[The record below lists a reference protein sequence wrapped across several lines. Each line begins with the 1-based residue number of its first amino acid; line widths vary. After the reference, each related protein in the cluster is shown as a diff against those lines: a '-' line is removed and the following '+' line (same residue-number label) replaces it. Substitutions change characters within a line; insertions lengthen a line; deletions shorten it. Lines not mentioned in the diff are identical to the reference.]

1 MPLPS
6 PTPSADGSSPLPR
19 AAVEDV
25 AAMLPDWLET
35 VRHLRRQSGFQAAI
49 WHDGEL
55 VTEVAVG
62 WADEPA
68 GIALRTSHRLRIASH
83 SKMFT
88 ALTIM
93 RLKEQGRLR
102 LDDTVG
108 EHVAELAE
116 SPVAGRT
123 LRDLLSHSAGLTR
136 DSDDSRW
143 WRLGTPFADRARLLE
158 IARTGAVKA
167 EAGLHLQYSNI
178 GYGLLGLV
186 IEAITGSTFAEA
198 VTSLVLDPVGVEGV
212 GPDLPADAAG
222 PERPDGFALGHTSLL
237 HGPRRAVEQ
246 ISTGALAAATGFW
259 ADAGAIASLAG
270 RVLTGGALL
279 EPASLREM
287 RRRVWTLHDGGQYG
301 LGLQEGRLHG
311 FTVIG
316 HSGGFPTGL
325 SRTWA
330 APAERLVVSV
340 IGTSVDAPSSEIA
353 LGILGLLALAA
364 GRPAPQA
371 EQWERAGAQGG
382 ASDGRARPVVLAEQ
396 PAVTIAAAQ
405 AAAGAGAGTAAGAAA
420 GSAPSAAAAAS
431 DDPLPAVRV
440 AELVAGTYDS
450 LWGRTRLV
458 ALGGRLFR
466 VDESSMDPA
475 ATALEL
481 AVGGMR
487 ADPIDPEI
495 EVVELATWGD
505 SGYGTWAEPILARLV
520 RVGDSES
527 DGDGEGKGEGEGEAG
542 SDGEAGGEGA
552 GRESPSADGD
562 APASGLR
569 CTGLIVTGQLQTPS
583 ADFEMPERVTAP

>member
-1 MPLPS
+1 MPV
-6 PTPSADGSSPLPR
+6 PSAAHSSVPSAEPS
-19 AAVEDV
+19 APGG
-25 AAMLPDWLET
+25 AAMLPEWLET

-62 WADEPA
+62 SADAPS
-68 GIALRTSHRLRIASH
+68 GIPLLTTHRLRIASH

-88 ALTIM
+88 ALAIM

-108 EHVAELAE
+108 DHVGELAD
-116 SPVAGRT
+116 SPVADRT
-123 LRDLLSHSAGLTR
+123 LRDLLSHSGGLTR
-136 DSDDSRW
+136 DADDARW
-143 WRLGTPFADRARLLE
+143 WRLGIPFADRARLLE

-186 IEAITGSTFAEA
+186 IEAITDSSFAEA
-198 VTSLVLDPVGVEGV
+198 ITELVLDPVGVGGV
-212 GPDLPADAAG
+212 GPDLPTDAAG
-222 PERPDGFALGHTSLL
+222 PQQADGFALGHTSLL
-237 HGPRRAVEQ
+237 HGPRRTVAQV
-246 ISTGALAAATGFW
+246 STGALASATGFW
-259 ADAGAIASLAG
+259 ADAGAIASFAG

-287 RRRVWTLHDGGQYG
+287 RRRVWTLDDGGQYG

-311 FTVIG
+311 FTVVG

-353 LGILGLLALAA
+353 HGVLGLLSLAA

-382 ASDGRARPVVLAEQ
+382 ASDGRARPDVLAEQ
-396 PAVTIAAAQ
+396 PAVAV
-405 AAAGAGAGTAAGAAA
+405 A
-420 GSAPSAAAAAS
+420 GSAAGEGVAASEAAAPDGSLSAAQ
-431 DDPLPAVRV
+431 V

-450 LWGRTRLV
+450 LWSRTRLV
-458 ALGGRLFR
+458 TLGGRLF
-466 VDESSMDPA
+466 VTDESSTDPA

-481 AVGGMR
+481 AVSGVR

-505 SGYGTWAEPILARLV
+505 SGYGSWAEPVLARLE
-520 RVGDSES
+520 RRG
-527 DGDGEGKGEGEGEAG
+527 
-542 SDGEAGGEGA
+542 
-552 GRESPSADGD
+552 DGD
-562 APASGLR
+562 ALR
-569 CTGLIVTGQLQTPS
+569 CTGLVVTGQLKTPS
-583 ADFEMPERVTAP
+583 ADFEMPERVIAP